1 MSIETSNKLTDKL
14 NGLVQSLSELEVENY
29 KLLLGIAAGGLAPHG
44 ELPTSA
50 NKKEAFETVLNLLSK
65 FVPAGLVMRGRPAF
79 LTDSLLLALQ
89 NESAQGRKAAKPTD
103 RYLLT
108 CGGPVADKLALSD
121 ELQNFV
127 QQYAAGMTA
136 TGIASYLYY
145 EGVGAGLDPHI
156 DTETFTLNLIMM
168 LHHEHTMSPSRLL
181 VFPHNGQPEQILLLP
196 GECVLLFAGGTVHAR
211 EDLKANES
219 IRLLTIGFRPQQ

>member
-1 MSIETSNKLTDKL
+1 MSTQTTNGLADKL
-14 NGLVQSLSELEVENY
+14 NNLVESLTDLEVENY

-44 ELPTSA
+44 EMPTGGR
-50 NKKEAFETVLNLLSK
+50 KKEAFETVLNLLAT
-65 FVPAGLVMRGRPAF
+65 FVPAGIVWKGRPDF
-79 LTDSLLLALQ
+79 LTEDLLAGLQ
-89 NESAQGRKAAKPTD
+89 QEGLNGRELAKPTD

-108 CGGPVADKLALSD
+108 CGGPIADRLALSD
-121 ELQNFV
+121 ELEKFISSL
-127 QQYAAGMTA
+127 APGMIP

-168 LHHEHTMSPSRLL
+168 LHHSYEQSPSRLL
-181 VFPHNGQPEQILLLP
+181 VFPHNADPLQIQLLP

-211 EDLKANES
+211 EDLKENEN
-219 IRLLTIGFRPQQ
+219 IRLLTIGFRPQ